1 MRAKGFWAGPGSSR
15 GRSIIKLL
23 RLPLLA
29 AVCLASRLF
38 AGNSLVDAGYDHFYN
53 LEFDQ
58 ALANF
63 DQAIAQD
70 PNNPDLHNHA
80 AETVVFS
87 EMYRDGALESEL
99 VTGNNSLL
107 RRARLNPAPETQK
120 RFVGE
125 IQKALDLEQARLRR
139 NSNDTGALYA
149 MGITYGLRANY
160 YFLVQKDWVSALHD
174 STTAR
179 KQHNRVS
186 ELDPKNVDAR
196 LVQGLHDYVI
206 GSLPAMYKMF
216 GFLIGFHGD
225 KERGIRI
232 VEQVAAGGSLNRIDA
247 QIFLAAIYRRE
258 RHPAK
263 ALPLVESL
271 IARFPRNYLLRF
283 EQAEMYSGLGDGK
296 KAVASV
302 QQVAQLKTQG
312 SAGYARV
319 PWESIYYHLG
329 TIQFW
334 YGDLDGALAN
344 MQKVTAHAEEVDLNT
359 GVLAWMRV
367 GQIYDLT
374 QRHSLAIE
382 AYKKAMAYAPEAE
395 AARESRRYIS
405 APYRRP

>member
-1 MRAKGFWAGPGSSR
+1 MR
-15 GRSIIKLL
+15 
-23 RLPLLA
+23 LA
-29 AVCLASRLF
+29 LIAVLCLAPHLN
-38 AGNSLVDAGYDHFYN
+38 AANTLVDQGYDHFYN
-53 LEFDQ
+53 LEFDR
-58 ALANF
+58 ALADFN
-63 DQAIAQD
+63 QAIAKD

-80 AETVVFS
+80 AETVVFN

-107 RRARLNPAPETQK
+107 RRAKLNPTPQTRK
-120 RFVGE
+120 LFLDE

-139 NSNDTGALYA
+139 NPNDTGALYD

-160 YFLVQKDWVSALHD
+160 FFLVQKAWVDALHD

-179 KQHNRVS
+179 KLQNRVS
-186 ELDPKNVDAR
+186 ELDPSNVDAR
-196 LVQGLHDYVI
+196 MVQGLHDYVI
-206 GSLPAMYKMF
+206 GSLPAYYKMF

-225 KERGIRI
+225 KQRGIRT
-232 VEQVAAGGSLNRIDA
+232 VEQVAANGSLDRIDA

-258 RHPAK
+258 HQPAK

-283 EQAEMYSGLGDGK
+283 EQAGMYSALGDGK
-296 KAVASV
+296 RAIACV

-312 SAGYARV
+312 SPGYARV
-319 PWESIYYHLG
+319 PWESIYYQLG

-334 YGDLDGALAN
+334 YNDLPAALDN
-344 MQKVTAHAEEVDLNT
+344 MLKVTAHAADVDLNT

-405 APYRRP
+405 SPYHRGT

>member
-1 MRAKGFWAGPGSSR
+1 M
-15 GRSIIKLL
+15 
-23 RLPLLA
+23 
-29 AVCLASRLF
+29 
-38 AGNSLVDAGYDHFYN
+38 VDEGYGHFYN
-53 LEFDQ
+53 LEFDP
-58 ALANF
+58 ALADFN
-63 DQAIAQD
+63 QAIAKE

-107 RRARLNPAPETQK
+107 RRAKLNPSPQTEK
-120 RFVGE
+120 RFLDE
-125 IQKALDLEQARLRR
+125 IRIALDLEQARLRR
-139 NSNDTGALYA
+139 NPNDTGALYA

-160 YFLVQKDWVSALHD
+160 FFLVRKAWVDALHD

-179 KQHNRVS
+179 KLHNRVS
-186 ELDPKNVDAR
+186 ELDPSNVDAR
-196 LVQGLHDYVI
+196 LVQGLHDYVV
-206 GSLPAMYKMF
+206 GSLPPLHKMF

-225 KERGIRI
+225 KERGIHT
-232 VEQVAAGGSLNRIDA
+232 VEQVAAHGSLNRIDA

-258 RHPAK
+258 RQPAK

-283 EQAEMYSGLGDGK
+283 EQAGMYAALGDGK
-296 KAVASV
+296 KAIACV

-312 SAGYARV
+312 SPGYARV
-319 PWESIYYHLG
+319 PWESIYYQLG

-334 YGDLDGALAN
+334 YNDLDAALAN
-344 MQKVTAHAEEVDLNT
+344 MQKVTAHADEVDLNT

-374 QRHSLAIE
+374 ARHGLAIE
-382 AYKKAMAYAPEAE
+382 AYKRAMAYAPEAE

-405 APYRRP
+405 SPYHRAL

>member
-1 MRAKGFWAGPGSSR
+1 M
-15 GRSIIKLL
+15 KLT
-23 RLPLLA
+23 RLA
-29 AVCLASRLF
+29 ALCLVTRLF
-38 AGNSLVDAGYDHFYN
+38 AGNSLVDAGFDHFYN
-53 LEFDQ
+53 LEYDQ

-63 DQAIAQD
+63 DQAIAKD
-70 PNNPDLHNHA
+70 SNDPDLHNHA

-87 EMYRDGALESEL
+87 EMYRNGALESEL

-107 RRARLNPAPETQK
+107 RRAKLNPTPATQK
-120 RFVGE
+120 RFLDE
-125 IQKALDLEQARLRR
+125 IQKAFDLEQTSLRR
-139 NSNDTGALYA
+139 NSKDAGALYA

-174 STTAR
+174 STSAR
-179 KQHNRVS
+179 KLHNRVS
-186 ELDPKNVDAR
+186 ELEPQNVDAR

-225 KERGIRI
+225 KERGIRT
-232 VEQVAAGGSLNRIDA
+232 VEQVAAHGSLNRVDA
-247 QIFLAAIYRRE
+247 QVFLAAIYRRE
-258 RHPAK
+258 HQTAK

-283 EQAEMYSGLGDGK
+283 EQAGMYAALGDGK
-296 KAVASV
+296 KAIASV

-312 SAGYARV
+312 AAGYARV
-319 PWESIYYHLG
+319 PWESIYYQLG

-334 YGDLDGALAN
+334 YNDLDAALAN
-344 MQKVTAHAEEVDLNT
+344 MQKVAAHADEVDLNT

-367 GQIYDLT
+367 GQIYDLE
-374 QRHSLAIE
+374 QHHSLAIE

-405 APYRRP
+405 SPYHREKS

>member
-1 MRAKGFWAGPGSSR
+1 
-15 GRSIIKLL
+15 L
-23 RLPLLA
+23 RLTLLA
-29 AVCLASRLF
+29 AVLLATRLH
-38 AGNSLVDAGYDHFYN
+38 AGNSLVDEGYDHFYN

-58 ALANF
+58 ALAAF
-63 DQAIAQD
+63 DQAIAKD

-80 AETVVFS
+80 AESVVFS

-107 RRARLNPAPETQK
+107 RRAKLNPPRQTQQ
-120 RFVGE
+120 RFLGE

-139 NSNDTGALYA
+139 NPNDAAALYA

-160 YFLVQKDWVSALHD
+160 FFLVQKAWTDALHD

-179 KQHNRVS
+179 KMHNRVS
-186 ELDPKNVDAR
+186 ELEPSNVDAR

-206 GSLPAMYKMF
+206 GSLPAFYKMF

-225 KERGIRI
+225 KEQGIRI
-232 VEQVAAGGSLNRIDA
+232 VEQVAARGSLDRVEA

-258 RHPAK
+258 RQPGK
-263 ALPLVESL
+263 AVPLVESL
-271 IARFPRNYLLRF
+271 IARYPRNYLLRF
-283 EQAEMYSGLGDGK
+283 EQAGMYAALGDK
-296 KAVASV
+296 NKALSYV

-312 SAGYARV
+312 APGYARV

-334 YGDLDGALAN
+334 YGDLAAALAN
-344 MQKVTAHAEEVDLNT
+344 MQKVTAHADEVDLNT

-374 QRHSLAIE
+374 QRHSLAVE

-395 AARESRRYIS
+395 AARESHRYIS
-405 APYRRP
+405 SPYRREKT

>member
-1 MRAKGFWAGPGSSR
+1 V
-15 GRSIIKLL
+15 GRLDAQSTAV
-23 RLPLLA
+23 RLTLI
-29 AVCLASRLF
+29 AVLCLAPHLN
-38 AGNSLVDAGYDHFYN
+38 AANTHVDQGYDHFYN

-58 ALANF
+58 ALADFN
-63 DQAIAQD
+63 QAIAQD

-107 RRARLNPAPETQK
+107 RRAKLNPTPQTRK
-120 RFVGE
+120 LFLDE
-125 IQKALDLEQARLRR
+125 IQKALDLEQSRLRR
-139 NSNDTGALYA
+139 NPNDTGALYD

-160 YFLVQKDWVSALHD
+160 FFLVQKAWVDALHD

-179 KQHNRVS
+179 KLHNRVS
-186 ELDPKNVDAR
+186 ELDPPNVDAR

-206 GSLPAMYKMF
+206 GSLPAYYKMF

-225 KERGIRI
+225 KQRGIRT
-232 VEQVAAGGSLNRIDA
+232 VEQVAAAGSLDRIDA
-247 QIFLAAIYRRE
+247 QIFLSAIYRRE
-258 RHPAK
+258 HQPAK
-263 ALPLVESL
+263 ALPLLESL

-283 EQAEMYSGLGDGK
+283 EQAGMYSALGDGK
-296 KAVASV
+296 KAIACV

-312 SAGYARV
+312 SPGYARV
-319 PWESIYYHLG
+319 PWESIYYQLG

-334 YGDLDGALAN
+334 YNDLPAALDN
-344 MQKVTAHAEEVDLNT
+344 MQKVTAHAADVDLNT

-374 QRHSLAIE
+374 QRHNLAIE
-382 AYKKAMAYAPEAE
+382 AYKKAMAYAPDAE

-405 APYRRP
+405 APYHRGT

>member
-1 MRAKGFWAGPGSSR
+1 L
-15 GRSIIKLL
+15 KLTV
-23 RLPLLA
+23 LA
-29 AVCLASRLF
+29 AVCLASRLL

-58 ALANF
+58 ALADF
-63 DQAIAQD
+63 DQAIAKD
-70 PNNPDLHNHA
+70 PNDPDLHNHA

-87 EMYRDGALESEL
+87 EMYRDGALESQL

-107 RRARLNPAPETQK
+107 RRAKLNPSPETQK
-120 RFVGE
+120 HFLGE

-139 NSNDTGALYA
+139 NPNDATALYA

-179 KQHNRVS
+179 KAHNRVS

-225 KERGIRI
+225 KDRGIRI
-232 VEQVAAGGSLNRIDA
+232 VEQVAAHGSLDKIDA
-247 QIFLAAIYRRE
+247 QVFLAAIYRRE
-258 RHPAK
+258 RQTAK

-283 EQAEMYSGLGDGK
+283 EQAGMYSALGDGK
-296 KAVASV
+296 KAIASV
-302 QQVAQLKTQG
+302 QQVAQLKTQAA
-312 SAGYARV
+312 AGYTRV
-319 PWESIYYHLG
+319 PWEEIYYQLG

-334 YGDLDGALAN
+334 YGDLDAALAN
-344 MQKVTAHAEEVDLNT
+344 MRKVTAHADEVDLNT

-405 APYRRP
+405 SPYRREKS

>member
-1 MRAKGFWAGPGSSR
+1 M
-15 GRSIIKLL
+15 
-23 RLPLLA
+23 
-29 AVCLASRLF
+29 
-38 AGNSLVDAGYDHFYN
+38 VDEGYGHFYN
-53 LEFDQ
+53 LEFDP
-58 ALANF
+58 ALADFN
-63 DQAIAQD
+63 QAIAKE

-107 RRARLNPAPETQK
+107 RRAKLNPSPQTEK
-120 RFVGE
+120 RFLDE
-125 IQKALDLEQARLRR
+125 IRIALDLEQARLRR
-139 NSNDTGALYA
+139 NPNDTGALYA

-160 YFLVQKDWVSALHD
+160 FFLVRKAWVDALHD

-179 KQHNRVS
+179 KLHNRVS
-186 ELDPKNVDAR
+186 ELDPSNVDAR
-196 LVQGLHDYVI
+196 LVQGLHDYVV
-206 GSLPAMYKMF
+206 GSLPAFYKMF
-216 GFLIGFHGD
+216 GFLIGFRGD
-225 KERGIRI
+225 KERGIRT
-232 VEQVAAGGSLNRIDA
+232 VEQVAARGSLNRIEA

-258 RHPAK
+258 RQPAK

-283 EQAEMYSGLGDGK
+283 EQAGMYAALGDGG
-296 KAVASV
+296 KAIAYV

-312 SAGYARV
+312 APGYARV
-319 PWESIYYHLG
+319 PWESIYYQLG

-334 YGDLDGALAN
+334 YNDLDAALAN
-344 MQKVTAHAEEVDLNT
+344 MQKVTAHADEVDLNT

-374 QRHSLAIE
+374 ARHGLAIE
-382 AYKKAMAYAPEAE
+382 AYKRAMAYAPEAE

-405 APYRRP
+405 SPYHRAL